1 MQSHSNA
8 EGLQVAACEALSN
21 IAYGSP
27 LGRSLGFFTGDDMC
41 APELQH
47 ETLSFA
53 TYETLLNRVQHGIAG
68 AKAGAWHYPGRFGLI
83 RHFVSESVLII
94 LVWLKK
100 CTKTKEDQGSTQT
113 GTESETKSE
122 STSNRNRERTR
133 PLHRKAYW

>member
-1 MQSHSNA
+1 MQINLNFEGDLHVDSNNLGESHICTFGRY
-8 EGLQVAACEALSN
+8 EKGALLVESD
-21 IAYGSP
+21 AGTEQ
-27 LGRSLGFFTGDDMC
+27 R
-41 APELQH
+41 E

-100 CTKTKEDQGSTQT
+100 CTKTKEDQGYAYGWNIHCFRPSLEASVAAV
-113 GTESETKSE
+113 GLKTK
-122 STSNRNRERTR
+122 
-133 PLHRKAYW
+133 P